1 MPIVYLA
8 IVDVKKTLELFA
20 NQINPKLADFWDQE
34 LDKNFG
40 FNSNQ
45 KNLVKK
51 LLLHAKDHNSKS
63 GKRLR
68 SALVYYTNQIGKQP
82 DSQALWNVCMAVEL
96 IHTAL
101 LMHDDFMDQDT
112 LRRGQPTTHQLFAAG
127 DPHYGQSMAVNLGD
141 TVLLLGYEL
150 LLNSGFSLD
159 LSSQITSIY
168 LRGIIQTAWGQAFDL
183 SIPKQATWTES
194 DVVALHTTKTA
205 IYTYETPI
213 LIGATLANLP
223 QDIMPIFQDYA
234 YHAGVAFQIQDD
246 ILGIFGDSEK
256 TGKSSNSDLLQG
268 KSTLLALKTLQLGSK
283 QQQANLQAA
292 WGNQDASSDLI
303 QAAKQAIIDSGSL
316 KYNQDFS
323 KQEASLACQSLE
335 KLDPKRFFGPGV
347 EFLQNIAN
355 YMRDRE
361 L

>member
-1 MPIVYLA
+1 M
-8 IVDVKKTLELFA
+8 DVKNILELFA
-20 NQINPKLADFWDQE
+20 AQINPKLADFWDGE
-34 LDKNFG
+34 IAKNFG

-45 KNLVKK
+45 QNLVKK
-51 LLLHAKDHNSKS
+51 LLLHGKDHNSKS

-68 SALVYYTNQIGKQP
+68 SALVYYTYKLGNKS

-101 LMHDDFMDQDT
+101 LMHDDFMDQDN
-112 LRRGQPTTHQLFAAG
+112 LRRGQPTTHQVFG
-127 DPHYGQSMAVNLGD
+127 QDDSHYGQSMAVNLGD

-150 LLNSGFSLD
+150 LLNSGFSPE
-159 LSSQITSIY
+159 LSSKATSIY

-183 SIPKQATWTES
+183 SIPKQTIWTES
-194 DVVALHTTKTA
+194 DVIALHTTKTA

-223 QDIMPIFQDYA
+223 ANIFPTLQEYSR
-234 YHAGVAFQIQDD
+234 HAGVAFQIQDD

-256 TGKSSNSDLLQG
+256 TGKSSDSDLLQG
-268 KSTLLALKTLQLGSK
+268 KSTLLALKTIEQS
-283 QQQANLQAA
+283 NLQQKKAFKTA
-292 WGNQDASSDLI
+292 WGNRNANPNQI
-303 QAAKQAIIDSGSL
+303 QQAKQAIINSGSL
-316 KYNQDFS
+316 QYNQAFS
-323 KQEASLACQSLE
+323 KQEAILACKSLE
-335 KLDPKRFFGPGV
+335 ALDKTKFSGPGV